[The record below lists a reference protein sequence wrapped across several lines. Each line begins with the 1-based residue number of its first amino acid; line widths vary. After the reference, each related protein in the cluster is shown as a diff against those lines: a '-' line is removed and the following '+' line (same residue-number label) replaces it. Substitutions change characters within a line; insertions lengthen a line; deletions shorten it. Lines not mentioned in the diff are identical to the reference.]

1 MPVQEATIL
10 IVDDDRLHL
19 KLYTWILQA
28 EGYKCESALV
38 QSTSV
43 DLPSAA
49 AIDLVLLDYRLSSS
63 LTPTDVIA
71 QLKGAFPSAPIVILS
86 EMQWMPDDVKNH
98 AQAFINKGDPKR
110 LVETINGILQE
121 K

>member
-1 MPVQEATIL
+1 MPTQEATIL

-38 QSTSV
+38 QSTAV
-43 DLPSAA
+43 DLPSDV

-63 LTPTDVIA
+63 LSPVDVIE
-71 QLKGAFPSAPIVILS
+71 QLKGKFPAAPIVILS
-86 EMQWMPDDVKNH
+86 EMQWMPDDVKDL
-98 AQAFINKGDPKR
+98 ATAFINKGDPKR
-110 LVETINGILQE
+110 LVETISGILQG